1 MGAKMSRYPY
11 VREVSPTTWYFRAP
25 RYMRYMTREVTSIFI
40 GIFTVIMLV
49 GLSRLSEGQ
58 APYED
63 FLAAL
68 NNPFSVIFL
77 FLALAFALY
86 NSFTWFNV
94 APKAMPIQVG
104 EELMPDIVVAG
115 GHYILWAIL
124 SVVILIWAGI
134 F

>member
-1 MGAKMSRYPY
+1 MSRYPY